1 MKLLNMRIM
10 IVAMVAIALVALT
23 LAFGFQRQPAPE
35 SIDITALTSDIRAG
49 KVETIVEDRDGR
61 AATIE
66 YKDVATPD
74 RQVDLPSEATI
85 FEIVTT
91 AEIANEAWPGIEVEQ
106 QSAFSQASPVLKIGF
121 VILIMA
127 GAFWFIR
134 RSQSGFSRNS
144 SRRGAFDP
152 IRPGDRTSV
161 LLTDVAGSEEVKEE
175 LADVID
181 FLRDPERYHKLGA
194 RIPRGVMMA
203 GPPGTGKTLL
213 ARAVAGEARASFF
226 SVSGSE
232 FVELYVGV
240 GASRVREL
248 FKRARECTPAI
259 IFIDEIDAVG
269 RKRGKAEHSSEYDQT
284 LNQILVEMDGFDQR
298 ATVVVMAATNRID
311 ILDSALLRP
320 GRFDRK
326 VHVDLPDRAARAA
339 ILRVHSRGKPLAVD
353 VDLDLIAAR
362 TTGMSGADLANLMN
376 EAAIL
381 SARRHA
387 SIIEMDTLTEAI
399 DRTLAGPARRNKRFS
414 ERERETIAYHEAGH
428 ALVAH
433 YLPQGDPVSK
443 VTIVARGQ
451 AGGFTM
457 FVPEEDRGLW
467 TRQQLTD
474 RLASMLGGYA
484 AEEIIFGEVT
494 TGSSNDLERASG
506 MTLSMVSR
514 YGMGQAFGLLSSGDD
529 GQFSFSQRTTYAA
542 ESEAR
547 DLVNTARSIAQQMLM
562 SHRAE
567 LDQLAE
573 RLLEVETVEAA
584 ELTEMLGPAIT
595 AGPRKKQPVVPVAMT
610 PVRAVR
616 PVKPASRRRPVERLI
631 ALPAAIVTA
640 ANTARR
646 KRITEHSA
654 N

>member
-1 MKLLNMRIM
+1 MNMRSVRTI
-10 IVAMVAIALVALT
+10 IIATFALGGVT
-23 LAFGFQRQPAPE
+23 LALLFGFQRSPE
-35 SIDITALTSDIRAG
+35 PETIDIVALTNDIRAG
-49 KVETIVEDRDGR
+49 RVQTIVEDRNGR
-61 AATIE
+61 GATVE
-66 YKDVATPD
+66 YVDESAPI
-74 RQVDLPSEATI
+74 RQVDLPSGAFVHDI
-85 FEIVTT
+85 LTT
-91 AEIANEAWPGIEVEQ
+91 AEIPFQMWPPIEVEK
-106 QSAFSQASPVLKIGF
+106 QSALSQASPLLKIGL
-121 VILIMA
+121 VLMILF

-134 RSQSGFSRNS
+134 RGQAGFSRSS

-152 IRPGDRTSV
+152 VRPGDRASV

-194 RIPRGVMMA
+194 RIPRGVIMA

-213 ARAVAGEARASFF
+213 ARAVAGEARAAFF

-248 FKRARECTPAI
+248 FKRARECSPAI

-269 RKRGKAEHSSEYDQT
+269 RKRGKADNSSEYDQT

-298 ATVVVMAATNRID
+298 STVVVMAATNRID

-339 ILRVHSRGKPLAVD
+339 ILRVHSRGKPIGPD
-353 VDLDLIAAR
+353 VDLNLIAAR

-376 EAAIL
+376 EGAIL
-381 SARRHA
+381 SARRNA

-414 ERERETIAYHEAGH
+414 DREREIIAYHEAGH
-428 ALVAH
+428 AIVAH

-443 VTIVARGQ
+443 VTIVSRGQ

-529 GQFSFSQRTTYAA
+529 GQFTFSQRTTYAA

-547 DLVNTARSIAQQMLM
+547 DLVTFAHDIAHEILIH
-562 SHRAE
+562 HRAK
-567 LDQLAE
+567 LDLLAE
-573 RLLEVETVEAA
+573 RLLDVETVEEQ
-584 ELTEMLGPAIT
+584 ELTELLGPAVT
-595 AGPRKKQPVVPVAMT
+595 AGPRQKRSVPAVPVVTIGA
-610 PVRAVR
+610 VRAT
-616 PVKPASRRRPVERLI
+616 KQKTRRRPVERLI
-631 ALPAAIVTA
+631 ALPAAIIASSRPT
-640 ANTARR
+640 RR
-646 KRITEHSA
+646 KRADTT

>member
-1 MKLLNMRIM
+1 M
-10 IVAMVAIALVALT
+10 
-23 LAFGFQRQPAPE
+23 G
-35 SIDITALTSDIRAG
+35 
-49 KVETIVEDRDGR
+49 
-61 AATIE
+61 
-66 YKDVATPD
+66 
-74 RQVDLPSEATI
+74 
-85 FEIVTT
+85 
-91 AEIANEAWPGIEVEQ
+91 
-106 QSAFSQASPVLKIGF
+106 
-121 VILIMA
+121 

-134 RSQSGFSRNS
+134 KSQSGFSRNS

-152 IRPGDRTSV
+152 IRPGDRTTV
-161 LLTDVAGSEEVKEE
+161 LLSDVAGSEEVKEE

-181 FLRDPERYHKLGA
+181 FLRDAERYHKLGA
-194 RIPRGVMMA
+194 RIPRGVIMA

-248 FKRARECTPAI
+248 FKRARECAPSI

-298 ATVVVMAATNRID
+298 STVVVMAATNRID

-339 ILRVHSRGKPLAVD
+339 ILRVHSRGKPLAAN
-353 VDLDLIAAR
+353 VDLDLIASR
-362 TTGMSGADLANLMN
+362 TTGMSGADLSNLMN

-387 SIIEMDTLTEAI
+387 AVIEMDTLAEAI
-399 DRTLAGPARRNKRFS
+399 DRTLAGPARRHKRFS

-428 ALVAH
+428 AIVAH

-443 VTIVARGQ
+443 VTIVSRGQ

-474 RLASMLGGYA
+474 RLASMLGGFA

-494 TGSSNDLERASG
+494 TGSSNDLERASS

-514 YGMGQAFGLLSSGDD
+514 YGMGQAFGLLSNGDD
-529 GQFSFSQRTTYAA
+529 GGFSFSQRTTYAA

-547 DLVNTARSIAQQMLM
+547 ELVSTARDIARQILVQ
-562 SHRAE
+562 HRAE
-567 LDQLAE
+567 LDLLAE
-573 RLLEVETVEAA
+573 RLLEVETVEAP
-584 ELTEMLGPAIT
+584 ELIEMLGPAVT
-595 AGPRKKQPVVPVAMT
+595 AAPRQKRPTPPVSLVPVS
-610 PVRAVR
+610 AVR
-616 PVKPASRRRPVERLI
+616 PAKQATRRRSAERLLSI
-631 ALPAAIVTA
+631 PAAIITSA
-640 ANTARR
+640 RPARR
-646 KRITEHSA
+646 NRMTDTA

>member
-1 MKLLNMRIM
+1 
-10 IVAMVAIALVALT
+10 
-23 LAFGFQRQPAPE
+23 
-35 SIDITALTSDIRAG
+35 
-49 KVETIVEDRDGR
+49 
-61 AATIE
+61 
-66 YKDVATPD
+66 
-74 RQVDLPSEATI
+74 
-85 FEIVTT
+85 
-91 AEIANEAWPGIEVEQ
+91 
-106 QSAFSQASPVLKIGF
+106 
-121 VILIMA
+121 
-127 GAFWFIR
+127 
-134 RSQSGFSRNS
+134 
-144 SRRGAFDP
+144 
-152 IRPGDRTSV
+152 
-161 LLTDVAGSEEVKEE
+161 
-175 LADVID
+175 
-181 FLRDPERYHKLGA
+181 
-194 RIPRGVMMA
+194 
-203 GPPGTGKTLL
+203 
-213 ARAVAGEARASFF
+213 VAGEARASFF

-248 FKRARECTPAI
+248 FKRARECAPAI

-284 LNQILVEMDGFDQR
+284 LNQILVEMDGFEQR
-298 ATVVVMAATNRID
+298 STVVVIAATNRID

-339 ILRVHSRGKPLAVD
+339 ILRVHARGKPMATD
-353 VDLDLIAAR
+353 TDLDLIASR

-381 SARRHA
+381 SARRQA
-387 SIIEMDTLTEAI
+387 SVIEMDTLTEAI

-414 ERERETIAYHEAGH
+414 EREREVIAYHEAGH

-443 VTIVARGQ
+443 VTIVSRGH

-467 TRQQLTD
+467 TRRQLTD

-514 YGMGQAFGLLSSGDD
+514 YGMGEAFGLLSSGDD
-529 GQFSFSQRTTYAA
+529 GQFQFSQRTTFAA
-542 ESEAR
+542 ETEARNLVDTAR
-547 DLVNTARSIAQQMLM
+547 DLARSILIQ
-562 SHRAE
+562 HRE
-567 LDQLAE
+567 EMDLLAE

-584 ELTEMLGPAIT
+584 ELTELLGPAVT
-595 AGPRKKQPVVPVAMT
+595 EGPRLKRSMMSAPAA
-610 PVRAVR
+610 PVRAIR
-616 PVKPASRRRPVERLI
+616 PTNRAPRRRHAERLL
-631 ALPAAIVTA
+631 ALPAAIITTA
-640 ANTARR
+640 SAARR
-646 KRITEHSA
+646 KRVAEHSP

>member
-1 MKLLNMRIM
+1 M
-10 IVAMVAIALVALT
+10 IVVASFAIALVGLA
-23 LAFGFQRQPAPE
+23 LAFGFQGNPSPE
-35 SIDITALTSDIRAG
+35 SIDIVSLTEDIRAG
-49 KVETIVEDRDGR
+49 KVETIVEDRNGR

-66 YKDVATPD
+66 YKDAATPD
-74 RQVDLPSEATI
+74 RMVELPSGAFMADI
-85 FEIVTT
+85 LTT
-91 AEIANEAWPGIEVEQ
+91 AEVPFQSWPAITVEQ
-106 QSAFSQASPVLKIGF
+106 QSALSQASPVLKIGV
-121 VILIMA
+121 VILIMV

-134 RSQSGFSRNS
+134 RSQAGFGRNS

-152 IRPGDRTSV
+152 IRPGDRTAV

-181 FLRDPERYHKLGA
+181 FLRDSERYHKLGA

-248 FKRARECTPAI
+248 FKRARECAPAI

-298 ATVVVMAATNRID
+298 STVVVMAATNRID

-339 ILRVHSRGKPLAVD
+339 ILRVHSRGKPLAAD
-353 VDLDLIAAR
+353 VDLDLIASR

-387 SIIEMDTLTEAI
+387 TIIEMDTLTEAI

-414 ERERETIAYHEAGH
+414 DRERETIAYHEAGH

-443 VTIVARGQ
+443 VTIVSRGQ

-494 TGSSNDLERASG
+494 TGSSNDLERSSA

-547 DLVNTARSIAQQMLM
+547 DLVNTARDIARQILIE
-562 SHRAE
+562 HRAE
-567 LDQLAE
+567 LDTLAE

-584 ELTEMLGPAIT
+584 ELIEMLGPAVT
-595 AGPRKKQPVVPVAMT
+595 AGPRKKRPVAPVPLVPVS
-610 PVRAVR
+610 AVR
-616 PVKPASRRRPVERLI
+616 PAGRPTRRRPIERLI
-631 ALPAAIVTA
+631 AIPAAIITS
-640 ANTARR
+640 TKPARR
-646 KRITEHSA
+646 KRVIDTA

>member
-1 MKLLNMRIM
+1 MNMRNVRMI
-10 IVAMVAIALVALT
+10 IVATFAIALVGLA
-23 LAFGFQRQPAPE
+23 LAFGFQGKQSPE
-35 SIDITALTSDIRAG
+35 SIDIVALTDDIQAG
-49 KVETIVEDRDGR
+49 KVETIVEDRNGR

-66 YKDVATPD
+66 YKDSETPS
-74 RQVDLPSEATI
+74 RVVELPSGAYMADI
-85 FEIVTT
+85 LTT
-91 AEIANEAWPGIEVEQ
+91 AEIPFQMWPSITVEQ
-106 QSAFSQASPVLKIGF
+106 QSALSQASPMLKIG
-121 VILIMA
+121 VVVLIMV
-127 GAFWFIR
+127 GAFFFIR
-134 RSQSGFSRNS
+134 RSQSGFSRNNG
-144 SRRGAFDP
+144 RRGAFDP
-152 IRPGDRTSV
+152 IRPGDRTAV

-248 FKRARECTPAI
+248 FKRARECAPAI

-298 ATVVVMAATNRID
+298 STVVVMAATNRID

-326 VHVDLPDRAARAA
+326 VHVDLPDRAARSA
-339 ILRVHSRGKPLAVD
+339 ILRVHSRGKPLAAD
-353 VDLDLIAAR
+353 VDLDLIASR

-414 ERERETIAYHEAGH
+414 DRERETIAYHEAGH

-443 VTIVARGQ
+443 VTIVSRGQ

-529 GQFSFSQRTTYAA
+529 AQFSFSQRTTYAA

-547 DLVNTARSIAQQMLM
+547 DLVNTARDIARQILIQ
-562 SHRAE
+562 HRAE

-573 RLLEVETVEAA
+573 RLLEVETVEAN
-584 ELTEMLGPAIT
+584 ELIQMLGPAVT
-595 AGPRKKQPVVPVAMT
+595 AGPRQKRTAVPVPVVPVH
-610 PVRAVR
+610 AVR
-616 PVKPASRRRPVERLI
+616 PAKQSTRRRPVERLI
-631 ALPAAIVTA
+631 AIPAAIITS
-640 ANTARR
+640 TKPARR
-646 KRITEHSA
+646 KRVIDTA

>member
-1 MKLLNMRIM
+1 MNMRNVRM
-10 IVAMVAIALVALT
+10 VIVATFAIAMLGLA
-23 LAFGFQRQPAPE
+23 LAFGFQGNSTPD
-35 SIDITALTSDIRAG
+35 SIDIVSLTNDIQAG
-49 KVETIVEDRDGR
+49 KVATIVEDRNGR
-61 AATIE
+61 TATIE
-66 YKDVATPD
+66 YKDAETPS
-74 RQVDLPSEATI
+74 RLVELPSGTYMADI
-85 FEIVTT
+85 LTT
-91 AEIANEAWPGIEVEQ
+91 AEIPFQTWPLITVEQ
-106 QSAFSQASPVLKIGF
+106 QSAISQASPLLKIG
-121 VILIMA
+121 VVVLIMV
-127 GAFWFIR
+127 GAFFFIR

-152 IRPGDRTSV
+152 IRPGDRTAV

-248 FKRARECTPAI
+248 FKRARECAPAI

-298 ATVVVMAATNRID
+298 STVVVMAATNRID

-339 ILRVHSRGKPLAVD
+339 ILRVHSRGKPLAAD
-353 VDLDLIAAR
+353 VDLDLIASR

-414 ERERETIAYHEAGH
+414 DRERETIAYHEAGH

-443 VTIVARGQ
+443 VTIVSRGQ

-484 AEEIIFGEVT
+484 AEEIVFGEVT

-547 DLVNTARSIAQQMLM
+547 ELVNTARDIARQILFE
-562 SHRAE
+562 HRTE

-573 RLLEVETVEAA
+573 RLLDVETVESS
-584 ELTEMLGPAIT
+584 ELIEMLGPAIT
-595 AGPRKKQPVVPVAMT
+595 AGPRQKRTTTPVPVV

-616 PVKPASRRRPVERLI
+616 PARQSNRRSPVERLI
-631 ALPAAIVTA
+631 SIPAAIMTSA
-640 ANTARR
+640 KPLRR
-646 KRITEHSA
+646 KRYVDSA

>member
-1 MKLLNMRIM
+1 MNLRNIRIV
-10 IVAMVAIALVALT
+10 IFAAIAVALVG
-23 LAFGFQRQPAPE
+23 LALTFGFQQQPRTE
-35 SIDITALTSDIRAG
+35 QVDIVTLTNEIREG
-49 KVETIVEDRDGR
+49 KVASIVEDRNGR
-61 AATIE
+61 SATVTYVDESAA
-66 YKDVATPD
+66 D
-74 RQVDLPSEATI
+74 RKVELPSGAFVADI
-85 FEIVTT
+85 LTT
-91 AEIANEAWPGIEVEQ
+91 AEVPFQTWPLISVEE
-106 QSAFSQASPVLKIGF
+106 QSALSQASPILKIGI
-121 VILIMA
+121 VIAIMV
-127 GAFWFIR
+127 GLFWFIR

-152 IRPGDRTSV
+152 IRPGDRTAV
-161 LLTDVAGSEEVKEE
+161 LLSDVAGSEEVKEE

-248 FKRARECTPAI
+248 FKRARECAPAI

-269 RKRGKAEHSSEYDQT
+269 RKRGKAEHSTEYDQT

-298 ATVVVMAATNRID
+298 STVVVMAATNRID

-339 ILRVHSRGKPLAVD
+339 ILRVHGRGKPLAAD
-353 VDLDLIAAR
+353 VDLDVIAQR

-387 SIIEMDTLTEAI
+387 STIEMDTLAEAI

-414 ERERETIAYHEAGH
+414 DRERETIAYHEAGH

-443 VTIVARGQ
+443 VTIVSRGQ

-494 TGSSNDLERASG
+494 TGSSNDLERASA

-529 GQFSFSQRTTYAA
+529 GFAFSQRTTYAA

-547 DLVNTARSIAQQMLM
+547 ELVNTARDIAREILSQ
-562 SHRAE
+562 HRAE
-567 LDQLAE
+567 LDALAE

-584 ELTEMLGPAIT
+584 ELIEMLGPAVT
-595 AGPRKKQPVVPVAMT
+595 AEPRKRRPATPSPAA
-610 PVRAVR
+610 PVRAIR
-616 PVKPASRRRPVERLI
+616 PAKPASRRTPVERLA

-640 ANTARR
+640 AKPIRR
-646 KRITEHSA
+646 KRAADAA